1 MNWKAFI
8 EVQKK
13 EYNFYKNSLMSFT
26 FLIFQE
32 APKKFLKIK
41 VKKFMT
47 RKTFKTNFPN
57 FRKKI

>member
-1 MNWKAFI
+1 
-8 EVQKK
+8 
-13 EYNFYKNSLMSFT
+13 MSFT

-47 RKTFKTNFPN
+47 RQTFKTIFPN